1 MSNNEVRA
9 ITFDGIKAEVLKDPE
24 MLDLIKAIE
33 NKDGS
38 DKFPDSVASY
48 NRHSD
53 NLLVVD
59 GVPMLG
65 RRVVIPASCRQ
76 RVLECLHSAHQGP
89 AKMIERAKN
98 SVYWHV

>member
-9 ITFDGIKAEVLKDPE
+9 ITFDEIKAEVLKDPE
-24 MLDLIKAIE
+24 ILDLIKAIK
-33 NKDGS
+33 NKYGS
-38 DKFPDSVASY
+38 DKFQDGVASY

-65 RRVVIPASCRQ
+65 RRVVVPASCRE
-76 RVLECLHSAHQGP
+76 RVLECLHSAH
-89 AKMIERAKN
+89 
-98 SVYWHV
+98 H